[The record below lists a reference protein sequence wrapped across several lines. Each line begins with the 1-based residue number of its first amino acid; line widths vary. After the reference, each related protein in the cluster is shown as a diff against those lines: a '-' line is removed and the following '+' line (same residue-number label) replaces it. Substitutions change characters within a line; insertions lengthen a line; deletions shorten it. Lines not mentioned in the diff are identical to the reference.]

1 MEYNNLVG
9 GPFILLFFSPPFK
22 EIIMSYKIY
31 TDSSSGLPSSII
43 NRYDISVIPLS
54 VIIDGEVTEVRCHDE
69 EFMKDFYRRLRDKNN
84 MSTSCINEQTF
95 YEVFKKEL
103 ENKNDVLYI
112 GLSSGLSLT
121 VQNALNA
128 SSKLEQEFTSNKVY
142 VVDSLNA
149 CLGEG
154 LLAYTACLKKLE
166 GLSAK
171 EVYDYLLSVRLNANS
186 LFTVKTLSYLA
197 KGGRISKFNMAIGTV
212 VDIKPVMYV
221 NERGKLVAS
230 GKVIGRKRSMIAI
243 ADNFANTMINPE
255 TQTVFIGH
263 GDSLED
269 AQTLAKLISERV
281 AVKEFVFNYIDP
293 IIGVHSGP
301 DTLAV
306 FAYGLSREPALST
319 ADSTKLVNA

>member
-1 MEYNNLVG
+1 MN
-9 GPFILLFFSPPFK
+9 
-22 EIIMSYKIY
+22 YKIY
-31 TDSSSGLPSSII
+31 TDSSSGLPSIVL
-43 NRYDISVIPLS
+43 NRFDITVIPLS
-54 VIIDGEVTEVRCHDE
+54 VIIDGEVSEVRCHDE
-69 EFMKDFYRRLRDKNN
+69 EFMKNFYLKLREKNN
-84 MSTSCINEQTF
+84 MSTACINEQTF
-95 YEVFKKEL
+95 YETFKSEL
-103 ENKNDVLYI
+103 ENNNDVLYI
-112 GLSSGLSLT
+112 GLSSGLSAT
-121 VQNALNA
+121 IENAIKAKNR
-128 SSKLEQEFTSNKVY
+128 LEKEFTTNKVY

-154 LLAYTACLKKLE
+154 LLTYTACLKKEE
-166 GLSAK
+166 GLSVK
-171 EVYDYLLSVRLNANS
+171 EVYNYLLSVRLNANS

-221 NERGKLVAS
+221 NEKGKLVAS
-230 GKVIGRKRSMIAI
+230 AKVIGRKRSMIAI
-243 ADNFANTMINPE
+243 ADNFAKTIINPE

-269 AQTLAKLISERV
+269 AKTLAKLITERV
-281 AVKEFVFNYIDP
+281 PVKEFIFNYIDP

>member
-1 MEYNNLVG
+1 MN
-9 GPFILLFFSPPFK
+9 
-22 EIIMSYKIY
+22 YKIY
-31 TDSSSGLPSSII
+31 TDSSSGLPSTVL
-43 NRYDISVIPLS
+43 NRFDITVIPLS
-54 VIIDGEVTEVRCHDE
+54 VIIDGEVTDVKCHDE
-69 EFMKDFYRRLRDKNN
+69 EFMQNFYLKLREKNN
-84 MSTSCINEQTF
+84 MSTSCINEHTF
-95 YEVFKKEL
+95 YEEFKSEL
-103 ENKNDVLYI
+103 ERGCDVLYI
-112 GLSSGLSLT
+112 GLSSGLSNT
-121 VQNALNA
+121 IDNANKA
-128 SSKLEQEFTSNKVY
+128 KAKLEKEFHQNKVY

-154 LLAYTACLKKLE
+154 LLVYTACLKKEE
-166 GLSAK
+166 GLSIK
-171 EVYDYLLSVRLNANS
+171 ELYNYLLSVRLNANS

-221 NERGKLVAS
+221 NESGKLVAS

-243 ADNFANTMINPE
+243 ADNFAKTIINPE

-269 AQTLAKLISERV
+269 AKALAKLITDRV
-281 AVKEFVFNYIDP
+281 PVKEFIFNYIDP

-306 FAYGLSREPALST
+306 FAYGLSREPQPCLEPCKS
-319 ADSTKLVNA
+319 LINA

>member
-1 MEYNNLVG
+1 M
-9 GPFILLFFSPPFK
+9 
-22 EIIMSYKIY
+22 
-31 TDSSSGLPSSII
+31 II
-43 NRYDISVIPLS
+43 N
-54 VIIDGEVTEVRCHDE
+54 GEITDVKCHDE
-69 EFMKDFYRRLRDKNN
+69 EIMKNFYLKLIDKNN

-95 YEVFKKEL
+95 YESFKSEL
-103 ENKNDVLYI
+103 ENGSDVLYI
-112 GLSSGLSLT
+112 GLSSGLST
-121 VQNALNA
+121 TIENAINA
-128 SSKLEQEFTSNKVY
+128 SKRLEKEFPKNKIY

-154 LLAYTACLKKLE
+154 LLVYTACLKREE
-166 GLSAK
+166 GLSIK
-171 EVYDYLLSVRLNANS
+171 DVYNYLLSVRLNANS

-212 VDIKPVMYV
+212 VDIKPVMFV
-221 NERGKLVAS
+221 NEMGKLVAS

-243 ADNFANTMINPE
+243 ADNFAKTMINPE

-269 AQTLAKLISERV
+269 AQALAKLIAERV
-281 AVKEFVFNYIDP
+281 PVKEFIFNYIDP

-306 FAYGLSREPALST
+306 FAYGLSREPQFAVET
-319 ADSTKLVNA
+319 TKSLANA